1 MKHVGRVLLAAVLF
15 LHPDIVHGQLN
26 KQKPRELQN
35 VGIEER
41 LGEKIPLD
49 LRFANA
55 EGDSVTLGQLM
66 REGKPVLLNPVYY
79 ECPQLC
85 TLVIEAVLRGVEE
98 VTWNP
103 GKDYTIVTFSIDPG
117 EGPELAARE
126 RQRILDK
133 LGRQGAGD
141 GWHFLTGREPAVR
154 ALTEAIGYKYEKLER
169 NADYAHGAGVMF
181 ASPQG
186 VLTRYLYGIGFT
198 GFNFRNALYEAADGN
213 IGSTVEQALLY
224 CYTYDADSQSYVP
237 VAWRIM
243 KIGALVILLFLGIFL
258 GFMWLREGKSTNRR
272 DWSLSDLTRLDRD
285 RDEENQII
293 ETKIIETNASD

>member
-15 LHPDIVHGQLN
+15 LYPDFVFGQLN
-26 KQKPRELQN
+26 QQKPGELQN

-98 VTWNP
+98 VSWNP
-103 GKDYTIVTFSIDPG
+103 GADYQIITFSIDPG

-126 RQRILDK
+126 RDRILEK
-133 LGRQGAGD
+133 LGRQGAGK
-141 GWHFLTGREPAVR
+141 GWHFLTGKEPAVQ

-169 NADYAHGAGVMF
+169 NAEYAHGAGVMF

-186 VLTRYLYGIGFT
+186 VLTRYLYGISFT

-224 CYTYDADSQSYVP
+224 CYSYDPSSQSYVP
-237 VAWRIM
+237 VAWRVM
-243 KIGALVILLFLGIFL
+243 KLGGLVTLLFLGIFL
-258 GFMWLREGKSTNRR
+258 GFLWLREGKSSRNR
-272 DWSLSDLTRLDRD
+272 DWSLTRLTRIDRD

>member
-1 MKHVGRVLLAAVLF
+1 MKYVGHVLLVAVLF
-15 LHPDIVHGQLN
+15 LHPEYVFGQLN
-26 KQKPRELQN
+26 QQQPRELQN

-49 LRFANA
+49 LRFADA

-66 REGKPVLLNPVYY
+66 QQGKPVLLNPVYY

-103 GKDYTIVTFSIDPG
+103 GDDYTIVTFSIDPG

-126 RQRILDK
+126 RQRILEK
-133 LGRQGAGD
+133 LGRRGAGE
-141 GWHFLTGREPAVR
+141 GWHFLTGKEPAVR

-169 NADYAHGAGVMF
+169 NAEYAHGAGVMF

-186 VLTRYLYGIGFT
+186 VLTRYLYGISFT

-224 CYTYDADSQSYVP
+224 CYSYDPSSQSYVP

-243 KIGALVILLFLGIFL
+243 KLGALVVLLFLGIFL
-258 GFMWLREGKSTNRR
+258 AFMWLREGKNKSRR
-272 DWSLSDLTRLDRD
+272 DWSLSGITRIDG
-285 RDEENQII
+285 DEENPII